1 MEDTLMSKYL
11 TKKKLQKI
19 LLNPFYCITIDK
31 TFSISHEPI
40 ITEDTWIK
48 SQVSLIK
55 EIGEEKYFKLLLDVL
70 KGGYVK

>member
-1 MEDTLMSKYL
+1 MSKDL
-11 TKKKLQKI
+11 TKKDLLKI

-31 TFSISHEPI
+31 TFSIPHEPI
-40 ITEDTWIK
+40 TTEDTWIE
-48 SQVSLIK
+48 SQVLLIK